1 MSANPRTLSAVRRAF
16 CLALVFALV
25 AAGAALADRGDPNE
39 RFTPRDQARAQAML
53 LRMSDFNAA
62 FVAHPSSQ
70 GDGDFYCSA
79 LDESDL
85 TLTGRGQS
93 PNFTAGTEYVTS
105 TASVYATRSDSSASW
120 RRGTSKA
127 GEQCLRIGLRSQ
139 LQGTAVRL
147 VSFRRMAFP
156 SRGTHSVAYRA
167 VATVQGVRVYVDLV
181 AMQVSRAQTGVVYV
195 SALVPPPGDELR
207 RLTGLVAKRAER
219 AMRA

>member
-1 MSANPRTLSAVRRAF
+1 L
-16 CLALVFALV
+16 LALAVALV
-25 AAGAALADRGDPNE
+25 AVGTALADRGDPKE

-53 LRMSDFNAA
+53 LRTGDFNAA
-62 FVAHPSSQ
+62 FVAHASMR

-156 SRGTHSVAYRA
+156 PRGTHSIAYRA
-167 VATVQGVRVYVDLV
+167 LATVQGVRVYVDLV
-181 AMQVSRAQTGVVYV
+181 AMQVSRAQAGVVYV
-195 SALVPPPGDELR
+195 SALVPPPSDELR
-207 RLTGLVAKRAER
+207 RLTGLVATRAER
-219 AMRA
+219 VMRA

>member
-1 MSANPRTLSAVRRAF
+1 VSANARTLRGVRRVL
-16 CLALVFALV
+16 CLTLVVAL
-25 AAGAALADRGDPNE
+25 AASGAALADRGDPRE
-39 RFTPRDQARAQAML
+39 RFTPRDEARAQAML
-53 LRMSDFNAA
+53 LRVGDFSPA
-62 FVAHPSSQ
+62 FVAHPSARGS
-70 GDGDFYCSA
+70 GDYYCSA

-93 PNFTAGTEYVTS
+93 PNFTGGTEYVTS

-120 RRGTSKA
+120 KRGTSKA
-127 GEQCLRIGLRSQ
+127 GERCLRIGLRSQ

-207 RLTGLVAKRAER
+207 RLTGLVETRAER

>member
-1 MSANPRTLSAVRRAF
+1 VNLRTLSAVPRVF
-16 CLALVFALV
+16 CLALVLALV
-25 AAGAALADRGDPNE
+25 AAGAASADRGDPKE
-39 RFTPRDQARAQAML
+39 RYTPRDQARARSML
-53 LRMSDFNAA
+53 LRTADFNAA
-62 FVAHPSSQ
+62 FVAHPSTS
-70 GDGDFYCSA
+70 GNGDFYCSA

-85 TLTGRGQS
+85 TLTGKSQS

-120 RRGTSKA
+120 RRGTSRA

-156 SRGTHSVAYRA
+156 ARGTHSVAYRA

-207 RLTGLVAKRAER
+207 RLTGLVAARTER